1 MTRVQRPEFKIANEK
16 IFNGLTIEASAGSG
30 KTFSVVGMV
39 AIQLATRENLRIS
52 QILITTFTRN
62 AAAEL
67 RDRVRR
73 QLVSLHAALS
83 NEDEPIAADNEI
95 ANWLAQNDR
104 AARAARLDRAI
115 REFDTATISTIHSVC
130 ARVLTIAGL
139 PVVGEGRAS
148 SEIESL
154 VATEVNSRIV
164 TEFTEEDV
172 ASAGDIAAYSRRVV
186 AAVKE
191 LLSSPRSVLSVD
203 GAIDE
208 SGDDVSADI
217 GRKTRHIVRTV
228 AGRIADLT
236 ASDPTF
242 DDLLLRTAE
251 ILGNGPN
258 GDPAV
263 AKAFRERFLLAVI
276 DEAQDTDALQ
286 WEIFRSAFDADEDS
300 RALITVGDP
309 KQAIYRFRGA
319 DVQAY
324 LANRDE
330 SKVQTL
336 ARNWRSDKQLVAAM
350 NAVFADN
357 EFGDGIEY
365 LPVTTPDTAPDSSI
379 SGFPALSVINLGKQ
393 TNARSLV
400 GPTAR
405 RVRQLLDG
413 MEIEKQGKMRG
424 LLPEDICV
432 LVRSRTNGRLVEAAL
447 RALRIPAV
455 SSGTESVMNGVVASD
470 LTRVVKAMAEMSNE
484 SRLRLAAATAFL
496 GADLTDIGAISDDEL
511 QKHGQTLLGWN
522 NVLRRKGVG
531 AWAHTM
537 RSDTRI
543 MTRLVSGREGERR
556 ETDFA
561 HVIELL
567 HAATKG
573 KGCSAHDVLAA
584 IEQLSELEAT
594 AETVSRR
601 VESDRPAVQIMTV
614 HASKGLEFPVVV
626 VADLWKMNKSTGS
639 IPSVPVFHRT
649 EPDGTKHR
657 VIDVGWVVGSGRAD
671 KAGADLK
678 SAEEQAESRR
688 LFYVAMT
695 RAKHHVSLIHAG
707 DDSGRVT
714 DGIIDRIE
722 EHADGSTYA
731 IEPPPPPVAPYAP
744 GSASTRA
751 LAAAP
756 VTRTIRQTY
765 QRLSFS
771 GITKHHRGD
780 SSTPVDTLDSV
791 GGGEQDDDQI
801 ITVRSGYSDDSVK
814 AGVPSMPLARL
825 MGGTYFGKVMH
836 KVYELLDFTAAD
848 LRGEVERV
856 IDSVVVGAM
865 ANDRDALIDGVVLSL
880 RTPLG
885 GPLGDMRLAD
895 IAPTDRIAEMNFEI
909 GLAGID
915 AGVTV
920 SDVAALVRQTLV
932 DVGRS
937 DDDLVPYL
945 EGLERSFRT
954 QIVGLM
960 NGSIDALLR
969 VKNNGEDRYFV
980 TDYKTNRL
988 DLEGV
993 NSMIDGYARH
1003 SMLDEMQ
1010 KHDYPLQ
1017 AIIYGVSVY
1026 RYLRWAQPGIDAD
1039 AAVAGFAYFFVRGM
1053 VGPETPQTDDHRH
1066 GVFTWQAPVGL
1077 WSRLSDLFSG
1087 VKA

>member
-1 MTRVQRPEFKIANEK
+1 MTNVQRPEFKLKKNEV
-16 IFNGLTIEASAGSG
+16 FNGLTIEASAGSG
-30 KTFSVVGMV
+30 KTFSVVGVV
-39 AIQLATRENLRIS
+39 AMQLATREDLRIS

-73 QLVSLHAALS
+73 QLVSLHAVLS
-83 NEDEPIAADNEI
+83 NENVPIDVDNEV
-95 ANWLAQNDR
+95 AHKLSQEDR
-104 AARAARLDRAI
+104 AARAARLERAI

-154 VATEVNSRIV
+154 VATEVNSRII
-164 TEFTEEDV
+164 TEFTEAD
-172 ASAGDIAAYSRRVV
+172 AADAGDIAAYSRRVV

-203 GAIDE
+203 GNIDE
-208 SGDDVSADI
+208 TGDDVSTEL

-228 AGRIADLT
+228 ATRIADLT

-263 AKAFRERFLLAVI
+263 AATFRDRYRLAVI

-336 ARNWRSDKQLVAAM
+336 ARNWRSDKELVAAM
-350 NAVFADN
+350 NAVFADG
-357 EFGDGIEY
+357 EFGDGIGY
-365 LPVTTPDTAPDSSI
+365 LPVSTPDSAPDSSI
-379 SGFPALSVINLGKQ
+379 SGFPALSVIDLGKQ

-400 GPTAR
+400 VPTAR
-405 RVRQLLDG
+405 RVRELLEG
-413 MEIEKQGKMRG
+413 MKIEKKGNMVDLR
-424 LLPEDICV
+424 PEDICV

-447 RALRIPAV
+447 RELRIPAV
-455 SSGTESVMNGVVASD
+455 SSGTESVMNGVVAAD

-484 SRLRLAAATAFL
+484 SRLRMAAATVFL
-496 GADLTDIGAISDDEL
+496 GADLTDIGAIDDHEL
-511 QKHGQTLLGWN
+511 QRHGQTLLEWN
-522 NVLRRKGVG
+522 NVLRRKGVS
-531 AWAHTM
+531 AWANRI
-537 RSDTRI
+537 RSQEGV
-543 MTRLVSGREGERR
+543 MTRLVSGRDGERR

-567 HAATKG
+567 HSATKG
-573 KGCSAHDVLAA
+573 KGCGAHEVLAA

-626 VADLWKMNKSTGS
+626 VADLWKMNKSSGPK
-639 IPSVPVFHRT
+639 PSVPVFHRT
-649 EPDGTKHR
+649 EPGGAKHR
-657 VIDVGWVVGSGRAD
+657 VIDVGWVVGRAD
-671 KAGADLK
+671 QSGADLK

-695 RAKHHVSLIHAG
+695 RAKHHVSLIHGG
-707 DDSGRVT
+707 DDSARVT
-714 DGIIDRIE
+714 DGIIARIRE
-722 EHADGSTYA
+722 NAPSGCYSVEG
-731 IEPPPPPVAPYAP
+731 PVPKAAPYNP
-744 GSASTRA
+744 P
-751 LAAAP
+751 AP
-756 VTRTIRQTY
+756 VVTELTSAPFTAPVRQTY

-780 SSTPVDTLDSV
+780 SATPVDAV
-791 GGGEQDDDQI
+791 EPAGGGDQDDDQI
-801 ITVRSGYSDDSVK
+801 ITIRSGYSDGAMRPDD
-814 AGVPSMPLARL
+814 PPMPIARL

-848 LRGEVERV
+848 LRAEVSRV

-865 ANDRDALIDGVVLSL
+865 AADRDALVDGVVLSL
-880 RTPLG
+880 QTPLG
-885 GPLGDMRLAD
+885 GPLGGLRLAD
-895 IAPTDRIAEMNFEI
+895 IAPADRIAEMNFEM

-915 AGVTV
+915 DGITV
-920 SDVAALVRQTLV
+920 ADVASTVKASLVEA
-932 DVGRS
+932 GRGN
-937 DDDLVPYL
+937 DDLIPYL

-954 QIVGLM
+954 QLVGLM

-969 VKNNGEDRYFV
+969 VRNSGEDRYFV
-980 TDYKTNRL
+980 SDYKTNRL
-988 DLEGV
+988 DHENV
-993 NSMIDGYARH
+993 AYMIDGYARE
-1003 SMLDEMQ
+1003 SMLEEMQ

-1017 AIIYGVSVY
+1017 AIIYGVSVH
-1026 RYLRWAQPGIDAD
+1026 RYLRWAQPEIDAD

-1053 VGPETPQTDDHRH
+1053 VGPGTPETEGHRH
-1066 GVFTWQAPVGL
+1066 GVFTWQAPAGL
-1077 WSRLSDLFSG
+1077 WSRLSALFSG
-1087 VKA
+1087 VKP